1 MSNIFWEHRKVQK
14 HVTETIRAACHVSP
28 NTSPRYMSAMC
39 AMKRP
44 SAVVWG
50 AAATGSYVSTTGAYA
65 PRCAPESRIAV
76 YKQNSHLFFHNNPF
90 FFPPIPYHHQMIS
103 GHRWAPRAFTCAC
116 LRLEGGWVWEG
127 PCVRVCVRFCERA
140 VIRLVRVGRCDPG
153 RRGSPSARFWPRIR
167 MRTNWPRPSVRPR
180 TFCRGSKSASGA

>member
-1 MSNIFWEHRKVQK
+1 MDVLNLMSNIFWEHRKVQK

-76 YKQNSHLFFHNNPF
+76 YKQNSHFFFHNNPF
-90 FFPPIPYHHQMIS
+90 FFHSIEMIS
-103 GHRWAPRAFTCAC
+103 GHRWARVLF
-116 LRLEGGWVWEG
+116 R
-127 PCVRVCVRFCERA
+127 VRVSAWWVGVGGSVRAGLRA
-140 VIRLVRVGRCDPG
+140 VLRACGD
-153 RRGSPSARFWPRIR
+153 
-167 MRTNWPRPSVRPR
+167 T
-180 TFCRGSKSASGA
+180 SGARWSV